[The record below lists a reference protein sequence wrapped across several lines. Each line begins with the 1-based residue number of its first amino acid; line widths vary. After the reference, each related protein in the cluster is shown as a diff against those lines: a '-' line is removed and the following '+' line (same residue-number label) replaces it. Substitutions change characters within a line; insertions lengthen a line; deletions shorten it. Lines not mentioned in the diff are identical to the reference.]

1 MKFTKAFLQS
11 YWRHISVAA
20 MLVILLCGGVFV
32 VATLPPRTIVMATG
46 PKGGANYELGARYR
60 EMLAKS
66 GVTLQLR
73 PTSGSVENLQLLRDS
88 TSGVS
93 AALVQGGVANKTEF
107 PGVESLG
114 AISYEP
120 LWLFYRGEI
129 GANLQA

>member
-1 MKFTKAFLQS
+1 MMRMAFLRR
-11 YWRHISVAA
+11 YRRHFAVAA
-20 MLVILLCGGVFV
+20 MLVTFLAGGVFII
-32 VATLPPRTIVMATG
+32 ATLPPRTIVMATG

-88 TSGVS
+88 TSGVT

-107 PGVESLG
+107 P
-114 AISYEP
+114 
-120 LWLFYRGEI
+120 
-129 GANLQA
+129 